1 MGVTSYDRVMTAIKV
16 KEPDRVPMIPRTRS
30 FCVKRAGLT
39 MEECFEKPDRYVDAQ
54 LRMVQ
59 EFSFDAV
66 ADVHSGA
73 PLFNEC
79 LGKELTFTR
88 GGPPHA
94 EPVFDS
100 PDDLKNIEA
109 IDLSG
114 YKRMDDVHAT
124 VKKLKAEVGKEY
136 PVVASV
142 PTPFRSAALLRGVQR
157 FYHDLGRNQSFVR
170 DLLDLCLEAC
180 KAYAEIIIDAGAD
193 IIFTSTSVAS
203 GDCIS
208 KEHYR
213 IFVSEGHKELHA
225 FIRSR
230 NRPIIFHTCGDWSD
244 RFDLVTGE
252 GSNVM
257 FVAAGTDM
265 KHLKE
270 AYGTRHC
277 LMGNVDCVRVLLM
290 GTTASVEEACLEA
303 LNNAGNGGGFI
314 LADDCEVPP
323 DTPIANLRALEKTG
337 LEYGSYP
344 LRI

>member
-1 MGVTSYDRVMTAIKV
+1 MGVTSYDRVMMAIKAM
-16 KEPDRVPMIPRTRS
+16 EPDRVPIIPRTRS
-30 FCVKRAGLT
+30 FCVKHAGLT

-59 EFSFDAV
+59 EFAFDALN
-66 ADVHSGA
+66 DVHSGA

-79 LGKELTFTR
+79 LGKGLTFKR

-100 PDDLKNIEA
+100 PDDVRNIKA

-124 VKKLKAEVGKEY
+124 VRKLKQVIGKEY

-170 DLLDLCLEAC
+170 DLLALCLEAC

-208 KEHYR
+208 REHYR
-213 IFVSEGHKELHA
+213 MFVSEGHKELHA
-225 FIRSR
+225 FIRLR

-244 RFDLVTGE
+244 RFDLVSEE

-265 KHLKE
+265 RNLKGR
-270 AYGTRHC
+270 YGTRLC
-277 LMGNVDCVRVLLM
+277 LMGNIDCVRALLM
-290 GTTASVEEACLEA
+290 GTTAAVEEACREA
-303 LNNAGNGGGFI
+303 LTAAGHGGGFI

-323 DTPIANLRALEKTG
+323 DTPIANLRALERTG

-344 LRI
+344 LAI

>member
-1 MGVTSYDRVMTAIKV
+1 MTSYERVMMAIGL
-16 KEPDRVPMIPRTRS
+16 KEPDRVPIIPRTRS
-30 FCVKRAGLT
+30 FCVKHAGLT
-39 MEECFEKPDRYVDAQ
+39 MQECFEDPDRYVDAQ

-59 EFSFDAV
+59 EFAFDALN
-66 ADVHSGA
+66 DVHSGA

-79 LGKELTFTR
+79 LGKELTFKH
-88 GGPPHA
+88 GGPPNA

-100 PDDLKNIEA
+100 PDDLKNVKA

-114 YKRMDDVHAT
+114 YKRMDDVRAA
-124 VKKLKAEVGKEY
+124 VGKLKQEIGKEY

-180 KAYAEIIIDAGAD
+180 KAYATIIMDAGAD

-213 IFVSEGHKELHA
+213 MFVSEGHKELHA
-225 FIRSR
+225 FVRLR
-230 NRPIIFHTCGDWSD
+230 KRPIIFHTCGDWSD
-244 RFDLVTGE
+244 RFDLVAEE

-257 FVAAGTDM
+257 FVSAGTDVG
-265 KHLKE
+265 HLKK
-270 AYGTRHC
+270 AYGTKFC
-277 LMGNVDCVRVLLM
+277 LMGNVDCVRTLLM
-290 GTTASVEEACLEA
+290 GTTVAVKEACLEA
-303 LNNAGNGGGFI
+303 LTKAGHGGGFI

-323 DTPIANLRALEKTG
+323 ETPAANLRALERSG
-337 LEYGSYP
+337 LEYGNYP